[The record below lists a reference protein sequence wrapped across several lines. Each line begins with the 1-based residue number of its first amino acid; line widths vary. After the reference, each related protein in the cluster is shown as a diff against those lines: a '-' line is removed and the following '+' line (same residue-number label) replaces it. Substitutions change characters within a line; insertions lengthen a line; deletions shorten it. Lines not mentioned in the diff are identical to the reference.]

1 MPSSKLETAKAR
13 LDEAVAER
21 QRIADEIE
29 VADESADVDSLEQR
43 WNESDQSVVAAKRE
57 VELYE
62 RIERAREDLPAP
74 AAPKVEV
81 VKEEPTYRKD
91 GGVSFFR
98 DLALRN
104 RDDSAAERM
113 RRHEAEMSDRRDVS
127 SSSNGF
133 IPPVYLSE
141 LAAEFPRAGRPL
153 ADALPK
159 APLPASG
166 TSFTVPKVTGGAAV
180 AAQTDGGSVQ
190 ETDPTTSQPATY
202 VRTIAGQVDISQQLL
217 DRSDPAFDVIVLR
230 DLQNA
235 YDAELDR
242 QLINGAAASNEHV
255 GLLNVSGVNGVT
267 FTSATPTAADFLPKV
282 YKAIEQISTNRFLP
296 ATHVVMHPR
305 RAAFLAAGLSS
316 SAPVFQQGQL
326 TLASGTQNGALVST
340 IAGLPVIVDAN
351 VPTNLGS
358 GTDEDRIIA
367 IHAPDLSVM
376 EGEVRTRVLD
386 APLSDTLE
394 VRIQLFGYSAF
405 LSERYAKGIS
415 VISGTGLNEVL

>member
-1 MPSSKLETAKAR
+1 MPSSKLETAKLR
-13 LDEAVAER
+13 LDEATAER

-29 VADESADVDSLEQR
+29 KADETADVDSLEQR
-43 WNESDQSVVAAKRE
+43 WNDSDQAVEAAKRE
-57 VELYE
+57 VALYE
-62 RIERAREDLPAP
+62 RIESARGDMPAP
-74 AAPKVEV
+74 AAPEIKV
-81 VKEEPTYRKD
+81 VKEESTYRKD
-91 GGVSFFR
+91 GKVSFFR
-98 DLALRN
+98 DLAFRN
-104 RDDSAAERM
+104 RDEDAAERM
-113 RRHEAEMSDRRDVS
+113 RRHEAEMADRRDVS
-127 SSSNGF
+127 SSGNGF
-133 IPPVYLSE
+133 IPPIYLSE

-153 ADALPK
+153 VDALPK

-166 TSFTVPKVTGGAAV
+166 TSFTVPKVTGGSAV
-180 AAQTDGGSVQ
+180 AAQTDGGNVQ

-235 YDAELDR
+235 YDTELDR
-242 QLINGAAASNEHV
+242 QVINGVAASNEHV
-255 GLLNVSGVNGVT
+255 GLLNVSGVNSIT
-267 FTSATPTAADFLPKV
+267 FTSATPTAADFLPPI
-282 YKAIEQISTNRFLP
+282 YKAIEQISSNRFLP
-296 ATHVVMHPR
+296 ATHVVMAPR
-305 RAAFLAAGLSS
+305 RAAFLAAGLSA

-326 TLASGTQNGALVST
+326 TLASGTQNGALVNT

-351 VPTNLGS
+351 VPVNAS
-358 GTDEDRIIA
+358 TDQDRIIA
-367 IHAPDLSVM
+367 IHAPDLAVM
-376 EGEVRTRVLD
+376 EGDVRTRVLD

>member
-153 ADALPK
+153 VDALPK

-267 FTSATPTAADFLPKV
+267 FTSATPTAADFLPKL
-282 YKAIEQISTNRFLP
+282 YKAISEISSNRFLP

-305 RAAFLAAGLSS
+305 RAAFLASGLSTS
-316 SAPVFQQGQL
+316 TPVFQQGAL
-326 TLASGTQNGALVST
+326 TLASGTQNGALVSS

-351 VPTNLGS
+351 VPVTLGS
-358 GTDEDRIIA
+358 GTDEDRVIA

-405 LSERYAKGIS
+405 LSERYPKGIS